1 MDQTFTALSDP
12 TRRSILEMLAERG
25 ALAAGDIYAEFDATA
40 PAISQHLK
48 VLREAELVSV
58 EKRAQQ
64 RIYSVNAKGL
74 DDMERWIN
82 EMRRY
87 WSERFD
93 MLDALLKA
101 QGERAREKNS
111 KTKSK
116 PKKGK

>member
-1 MDQTFTALSDP
+1 MDQTFMALSDQ
-12 TRRSILEMLAERG
+12 TRRNILEMLSERG

-48 VLREAELVSV
+48 VLREANLVNV

-74 DDMERWIN
+74 DEMERWIR
-82 EMRRY
+82 EMRRF
-87 WSERFD
+87 WNERFD
-93 MLDALLKA
+93 MLDAMFKA
-101 QGERAREKNS
+101 QNEREQDLKKS
-111 KTKSK
+111 KVK

>member
-12 TRRSILEMLAERG
+12 TRRSILEMLSAKG
-25 ALAAGDIYAEFDATA
+25 ALAAGDIYEAFDTSA

-48 VLREAELVSV
+48 VLREAKLVSV

-74 DDMERWIN
+74 EDMERWIN

-87 WSERFD
+87 WNERFD

-101 QGERAREKNS
+101 QGEREKE
-111 KTKSK
+111 TKAKLKKK
-116 PKKGK
+116 PKGK